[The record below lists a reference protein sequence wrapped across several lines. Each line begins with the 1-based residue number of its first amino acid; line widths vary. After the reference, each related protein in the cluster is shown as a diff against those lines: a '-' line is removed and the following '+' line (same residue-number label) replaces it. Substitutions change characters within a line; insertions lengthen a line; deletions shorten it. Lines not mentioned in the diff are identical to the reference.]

1 MSEKEERIEY
11 SKKLESQIRGI
22 KELIALP
29 SSIITPTIIEELKK
43 IRTKA
48 EKCKRKIDTGE
59 FEIAIIGLEKSGK
72 STFANAIIENDTLPV
87 ADRRCTYTSSSIQY
101 GEKDHA
107 VVYFLKPEEFYAD
120 FTDKLKMVGIK
131 NYQTIS
137 LDNLSLEKYK
147 QLYEQEGNK
156 QYETTLNKDIEDIL
170 KYKDSITHWLGK
182 KENEYD
188 DLDNQEFKDF
198 IVSPKASF
206 AAKQIVIQTSKL
218 EGMPNAILYDV
229 PGFDSPTAFMKEQ
242 TKRFMKEADAVLF
255 VARAN
260 EPSIKGT
267 DGSLF
272 KEYIQETDDDGTTL
286 AEKLFPFANKADYI
300 NKEKRKINGV
310 EVEVSVKEK
319 IEENINTLYSGLQ
332 EFCKFTNKE
341 RIVVG
346 SAQGCLERLGKVA
359 DNGICAK
366 LESAG
371 YDDGIAKI
379 KDLLAL
385 YNQKERFPILKNRIN
400 RIQTEIENLF
410 SDILENNK
418 NIENRNV
425 SMEERFDIQEDLL
438 DNKQSIIHNL
448 NDLWKQI
455 KQDLAVRPLSN
466 ALTDKLGKWL
476 CDNDCDNSKID
487 NFKDFQIS
495 KYEVSEDE
503 LNRTA
508 IDCNDDQGGINFKAI
523 DVALRDN
530 RIESIKNGF
539 NKLVLDLAISEHFK
553 YDVQIKK
560 ILTSG
565 LSISESNPFYK
576 DINENIEEY
585 LKDIKKNIEYNGYYK
600 SLIDRFS
607 INIIELLIK
616 RPFELE
622 RKTQYFDLQ
631 QDNFYMLAS
640 VDDGKDSDCPINEQP
655 LFSLILKHE
664 DRYLRESNWKSVFDT
679 IKKYVS
685 MVPPELVKPL
695 IKQFIPYG
703 DVPIVEALVDECLKS
718 MLADD
723 TTDEQKL
730 STLQNNLKL
739 QSPAKANKKG
749 DDFEAFYKQ
758 HKIDSLEA
766 IQEILN
772 DDIKILNYVLI
783 HVVVKAIS
791 LETPFK
797 TLEND
802 FIQNIKQDIEKPNK
816 ESQFKKFV
824 KLNLNKIAYEQ
835 LKDITRKE
843 EEMQRISDAVRII
856 KEILS
861 NIKSNTWE
869 E

>member
-1 MSEKEERIEY
+1 M
-11 SKKLESQIRGI
+11 Q
-22 KELIALP
+22 
-29 SSIITPTIIEELKK
+29 
-43 IRTKA
+43 
-48 EKCKRKIDTGE
+48 
-59 FEIAIIGLEKSGK
+59 
-72 STFANAIIENDTLPV
+72 
-87 ADRRCTYTSSSIQY
+87 
-101 GEKDHA
+101 
-107 VVYFLKPEEFYAD
+107 
-120 FTDKLKMVGIK
+120 
-131 NYQTIS
+131 
-137 LDNLSLEKYK
+137 
-147 QLYEQEGNK
+147 
-156 QYETTLNKDIEDIL
+156 
-170 KYKDSITHWLGK
+170 
-182 KENEYD
+182 
-188 DLDNQEFKDF
+188 
-198 IVSPKASF
+198 
-206 AAKQIVIQTSKL
+206 
-218 EGMPNAILYDV
+218 NAILYDV

-242 TKRFMKEADAVLF
+242 TKKFMKEADAVLF

-310 EVEVSVKEK
+310 DVEVSVKEK
-319 IEENINTLYSGLQ
+319 IEENINTLFSGLQ

-366 LESAG
+366 LKSAG

-379 KDLLAL
+379 KDKLAE
-385 YNQKERFPILKNRIN
+385 YNKTERFPILKNRIN

-418 NIENRNV
+418 DIEHRNV
-425 SMEERFDIQEDLL
+425 SSEERFDIQEDLL
-438 DNKQSIIHNL
+438 DNKQSIIREL
-448 NDLWKQI
+448 NDLWKDI
-455 KQDLAVRPLSN
+455 KKDLAECPLSN
-466 ALTDKLGKWL
+466 ALTSKLGKWL
-476 CDNDCDNSKID
+476 CDNDCDNSKIE
-487 NFKDFQIS
+487 NYKDFQIP
-495 KYEVSEDE
+495 KYEVSGDE
-503 LNRTA
+503 ITRTA

-539 NKLVLDLAISEHFK
+539 NKLVLDLAISEHSK

-565 LSISESNPFYK
+565 LSISDSNPFFK
-576 DINENIEEY
+576 DINESIDQY

-600 SLIDRFS
+600 SLSDRFS

-622 RKTQYFDLQ
+622 RKTQYFDLL

-640 VDDGKDSDCPINEQP
+640 VDDGNDSDCPINEQP

-679 IKKYVS
+679 IKKYVP
-685 MVPPELVKPL
+685 VPTDLVKPL
-695 IKQFIPYG
+695 IKQFIPFG
-703 DVPIVEALVDECLKS
+703 NIPVVEELVDNCLKA

-723 TTDEQKL
+723 SSDEQKL
-730 STLQNNLKL
+730 STLQKNLKH
-739 QSPAKANKKG
+739 QTPVSASKTEDN
-749 DDFEAFYKQ
+749 FEEFYKQ
-758 HKIDSLEA
+758 HKIDSLET

-772 DDIKILNYVLI
+772 DDIKILNFVLI

-816 ESQFKKFV
+816 ESQFKKFI

-843 EEMQRISDAVRII
+843 EEMKRISDAVRII